1 MKLDRPAH
9 DMGRCGLLRGW
20 DPGAP
25 PRAGL
30 ALNFVYL
37 WGWQLYQ
44 AGATCGTEQK
54 GGGLGQSCVPPR
66 GWRAQCVAVL
76 EEART
81 WGLCL
86 HPSHTVFL
94 LGTHFSF
101 HFFYLFHSICPHMS
115 PQEPGVTLVIII
127 GGFVG
132 IQTFGFLSLGTERVA
147 GPSKDMNF
155 LCLGIWPLCP
165 FKEGAP
171 CLLCPIPQG

>member
-101 HFFYLFHSICPHMS
+101 HFF
-115 PQEPGVTLVIII
+115 
-127 GGFVG
+127 
-132 IQTFGFLSLGTERVA
+132 FLSISFHLSPHVPPGTRGHTCDHHWRFCGDSDFWFSV
-147 GPSKDMNF
+147 PWN
-155 LCLGIWPLCP
+155 
-165 FKEGAP
+165 
-171 CLLCPIPQG
+171 